1 MGPSHGKVS
10 KAALR
15 PLVRALILLAVEA
28 VERNDRET
36 ERLPSFSAEILFIMG
51 AVVSAGAMLRRGK
64 KEFGLGPS
72 SFKTRGNVL
81 EGWIFF
87 QPIVPCDHT
96 HEQLL
101 KGRLI
106 GP

>member
-1 MGPSHGKVS
+1 MEV
-10 KAALR
+10 
-15 PLVRALILLAVEA
+15 

-36 ERLPSFSAEILFIMG
+36 KILPSSSAEALFTMG
-51 AVVSAGAMLRRGK
+51 SVGSAGAMLRGGK

-72 SFKTRGNVL
+72 SFKRLENVW
-81 EGWIFF
+81 EGWLFF
-87 QPIVPCDHT
+87 QPLVPCDQT

>member
-1 MGPSHGKVS
+1 MEV
-10 KAALR
+10 
-15 PLVRALILLAVEA
+15 
-28 VERNDRET
+28 VERSDRET
-36 ERLPSFSAEILFIMG
+36 KILPSSSAEALFTMG
-51 AVVSAGAMLRRGK
+51 CVGSAGAVLRRGK

-72 SFKTRGNVL
+72 SFKRLGNVWK
-81 EGWIFF
+81 GWLFF
-87 QPIVPCDHT
+87 RPLVVCDHT

>member
-1 MGPSHGKVS
+1 MEV
-10 KAALR
+10 
-15 PLVRALILLAVEA
+15 

-36 ERLPSFSAEILFIMG
+36 KILPSSSVEALFMMG
-51 AVVSAGAMLRRGK
+51 PVVSAGAMLRRGK

-72 SFKTRGNVL
+72 SFKSLGNVW
-81 EGWIFF
+81 EGRVFF
-87 QPIVPCDHT
+87 QPLVACDHT